1 MLLVRMN
8 RGRGGPVRHSESI
21 GRGGR
26 TCEVNGSF
34 PHCGFPLSFVVA
46 ASQTRGEENRFRT
59 RPIKRAKI
67 RDPSRRPRPTRRRS
81 GPQPAEWQERWR
93 WASTACSAGFAASRA
108 KPLRLPS
115 GISSSPARSL
125 PPWQTLLGTANQAS
139 SRRDRAA
146 PWRTDP
152 RWRDAG
158 WRFPGPWP

>member
-8 RGRGGPVRHSESI
+8 RGRGGSVRHSESI

-26 TCEVNGSF
+26 ACDVNWSF

-81 GPQPAEWQERWR
+81 GPQPAEWQGRWR
-93 WASTACSAGFAASRA
+93 WASTACSASFVAPRA
-108 KPLRLPS
+108 KPPRLPCRS
-115 GISSSPARSL
+115 SSSPARSL
-125 PPWQTLLGTANQAS
+125 PPLLMLLGAAS
-139 SRRDRAA
+139 RAFARRDRAG